1 MSGTALSERKGW
13 GGGGTRLMTV
23 INKNTDCGPYP
34 ISTDSD
40 LPRVKPG
47 TPKPSKAIIKM
58 EHVLSI
64 PVTF

>member
-13 GGGGTRLMTV
+13 GGGSTRLMTA
-23 INKNTDCGPYP
+23 INKNTDYGPYP

-40 LPRVKPG
+40 LPRVKLG
-47 TPKPSKAIIKM
+47 NPKPSKGIIKM